1 MALES
6 GNKSKKVSKANAPG
20 AAGVEGVRAEVPAAP
35 NEQPKPR
42 PVRSRRA
49 GQAAGAKGA
58 AAADV
63 SKDPGL
69 VGIGGGGTG
78 SDIPVQAEA
87 CATPEGL
94 DAEAGGKI
102 GSAEEV
108 LGLVTTMRK
117 RLFEK
122 EEVKPSVADFIRLLQ
137 LYREMAGE
145 GPKEITIRWIDKESP
160 GR

>member
-1 MALES
+1 
-6 GNKSKKVSKANAPG
+6 V
-20 AAGVEGVRAEVPAAP
+20 
-35 NEQPKPR
+35 
-42 PVRSRRA
+42 
-49 GQAAGAKGA
+49 A

-69 VGIGGGGTG
+69 VGIGGGGAG

-108 LGLVTTMRK
+108 RGLVTTMRK